1 VTVIVGN
8 VIVFG
13 PKGKCA
19 RQLVDQDAVKH
30 KLVDIDEFESEPV
43 VGNLIQQ
50 IWDHPGSTS
59 RASLRLASSGG
70 ASYRSRRCVLG
81 QVGLIN
87 IESERRM
94 LGFFGV
100 LIRGRRSTHHG
111 RRTLSRSSSSET
123 PTEFWLDQ
131 FCFDHGGA
139 IAISPAVDVQLQY
152 NQARIVEKTLAFR
165 TTHPGRFSDLQIR
178 SYGHATSLRTRN
190 SDKDTQLRS
199 SSSHGAAH
207 HTTANA
213 RSLNQRRMLSI

>member
-1 VTVIVGN
+1 M
-8 VIVFG
+8 
-13 PKGKCA
+13 
-19 RQLVDQDAVKH
+19 
-30 KLVDIDEFESEPV
+30 
-43 VGNLIQQ
+43 
-50 IWDHPGSTS
+50 
-59 RASLRLASSGG
+59 LA
-70 ASYRSRRCVLG
+70 
-81 QVGLIN
+81 
-87 IESERRM
+87 EERR
-94 LGFFGV
+94 LLITEWTLEAGRLDATQAATKLQVATETVRRDRDILQRRGV
-100 LIRGRRSTHHG
+100 VRRV
-111 RRTLSRSSSSET
+111 
-123 PTEFWLDQ
+123 
-131 FCFDHGGA
+131 HGGA